1 MHTATVVLVFPE
13 RMKDKYLL
21 LDLML
26 CMKDQHFLKKL
37 EILLQKGTYKDK
49 NQMEVEKGRGLKKGS
64 GI

>member
-21 LDLML
+21 FDLML
-26 CMKDQHFLKKL
+26 CMKDQHFLKNL
-37 EILLQKGTYKDK
+37 EILGQKGTYKDK